1 MSEITRN
8 DRHRVKCLFLLGAGD
23 DVLPT
28 VERRGGVLDD
38 EDRET
43 LQQHDIELSNATF
56 DALDNELPEHLRGA
70 HPADG
75 VSPCELARG

>member
-56 DALDNELPEHLRGA
+56 DALDNELQNIYAALTQPTEYLH
-70 HPADG
+70 
-75 VSPCELARG
+75 VELARG

>member
-43 LQQHDIELSNATF
+43 LQQHDI
-56 DALDNELPEHLRGA
+56 
-70 HPADG
+70 
-75 VSPCELARG
+75 